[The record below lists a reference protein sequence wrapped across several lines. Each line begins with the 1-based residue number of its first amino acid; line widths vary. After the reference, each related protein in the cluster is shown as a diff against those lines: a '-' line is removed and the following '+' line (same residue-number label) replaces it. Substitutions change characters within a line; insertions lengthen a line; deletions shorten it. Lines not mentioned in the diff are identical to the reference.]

1 MPRAMRHRRAMIKRL
16 PDIPRHRVPSSSSD
30 IPAVDRLDLD
40 GAPTFRRF
48 IPGDA
53 LRGFDEALVKHAT
66 LLQAFAVCFLAVCL
80 SASPADAQL
89 RGHGGPVRA
98 LAVAPGG
105 GLAISGGFDQA
116 AILWAIDTGT
126 ALTVL
131 RFHDGAVNAV
141 AALADGG
148 FVTASED
155 ARVALWRAGQ
165 SEPERV
171 FAEHTGPVAGLAVSP
186 DGTLLASASWDG
198 TARIRPIAGGPA
210 RVLEGHQGNVNAVGF
225 LPDGRPVTAGYD
237 ATLRIWPSADD
248 PKGVPVVLT
257 LPTILNALAVTPDGE
272 IAVGGGDAV
281 VRLLRPDGTV
291 RASIEVG
298 PNPVI
303 ALAPSPDGTRIA
315 AATAGGAV
323 ALIDRESATV
333 LHRLVGPGLPV
344 WSIAWRPDGCELLT
358 GGSDRL
364 VRRWNALTGEPI
376 GALAMP
382 RPADTLAAYHGDRG
396 AEVFRACVACHAL
409 TPEDGPRAG
418 PTLAGIMGRRI
429 ATAPGYRYSD
439 ALKAMDIVWD
449 ARTIAQLFEI
459 GPARYTPGTRM
470 PEQTITQA
478 EDREAL
484 VKFLESATATR

>member
-1 MPRAMRHRRAMIKRL
+1 MSRL
-16 PDIPRHRVPSSSSD
+16 PDLRT
-30 IPAVDRLDLD
+30 L
-40 GAPTFRRF
+40 
-48 IPGDA
+48 A
-53 LRGFDEALVKHAT
+53 L
-66 LLQAFAVCFLAVCL
+66 CCLAVGL
-80 SASPADAQL
+80 SASAAYPQM

-98 LAVAPGG
+98 LAVAPAR

-141 AALADGG
+141 AALPDGG

-155 ARVALWRAGQ
+155 GRIAVWHAGQ
-165 SEPERV
+165 PEPERI
-171 FAEHTGPVAGLAVSP
+171 FAEHAGPVAGLAISP
-186 DGTLLASASWDG
+186 DGMLLASASWDG

-210 RVLEGHQGNVNAVGF
+210 RVLEGHQGNVNAVAF

-237 ATLRIWPSADD
+237 ATLRIWPSAADGQ
-248 PKGVPVVLT
+248 GVPVIFT
-257 LPTILNALAVTPDGE
+257 LPTSLNALAVTPDGE
-272 IAVGGGDAV
+272 VAVAGGDAI

-291 RASIEVG
+291 RATVEAG

-315 AATAGGAV
+315 AATVGGAV
-323 ALIDRESATV
+323 AVIDRGAGTI

-344 WSIAWRPDGCELLT
+344 WSIAWRPDGRELLT

-364 VRRWNALTGEPI
+364 IRRWNALTGEPI
-376 GALAMP
+376 GPLAMP
-382 RPADTLAAYHGDRG
+382 RPPDALAAYHGDRG

-409 TPEDGPRAG
+409 KPEDGPRAG

-439 ALKAMDIVWD
+439 ALKAMDLVWD
-449 ARTIAQLFEI
+449 TRSIARLFEV

-470 PEQTITQA
+470 PEQTITRA

-484 VKFLESATATR
+484 VKFLESATAIR

>member
-1 MPRAMRHRRAMIKRL
+1 MIARDALQIFGKALADRAPSLRAL
-16 PDIPRHRVPSSSSD
+16 ALCFLVTVSSGS
-30 IPAVDRLDLD
+30 PAV
-40 GAPTFRRF
+40 
-48 IPGDA
+48 
-53 LRGFDEALVKHAT
+53 
-66 LLQAFAVCFLAVCL
+66 
-80 SASPADAQL
+80 AQL

-105 GLAISGGFDQA
+105 AVAISGGFDQA
-116 AILWAIDTGT
+116 AILWAIDSGA

-141 AALADGG
+141 AALSDGA

-155 ARVALWRAGQ
+155 GRIALWHAGQ
-165 SEPERV
+165 PEPERV
-171 FAEHTGPVAGLAVSP
+171 FTEHSGPVAALAVSP
-186 DGTLLASASWDG
+186 DGLLLASASWDG
-198 TARIRPIAGGPA
+198 TARIRPLTGGPV

-237 ATLRIWPSADD
+237 ATLRIWPQADD
-248 PKGVPVVLT
+248 PAGVTIVFT

-272 IAVGGGDAV
+272 IAVAGGDAV
-281 VRLLRPDGTV
+281 VRLLRPDGSA
-291 RASIEVG
+291 RASVDVG

-303 ALAPSPDGTRIA
+303 ALAPSPDGSRIA

-323 ALIDRESATV
+323 AVIDRRSGAI

-344 WSIAWRPDGCELLT
+344 WSIAWRPDGQELLT

-364 VRRWNALTGEPI
+364 IRRWDARTGEPI
-376 GALAMP
+376 GPLAMP
-382 RPADTLAAYHGDRG
+382 RPADALAVYHGDRG

-409 TPEDGPRAG
+409 TSEDGPRAG

-439 ALKAMDIVWD
+439 ALKGMDIVWD
-449 ARTIAQLFEI
+449 ARTIAQLFEV

-470 PEQTITQA
+470 PEQTINRA

-484 VKFLESATATR
+484 VKFLEHATTTR